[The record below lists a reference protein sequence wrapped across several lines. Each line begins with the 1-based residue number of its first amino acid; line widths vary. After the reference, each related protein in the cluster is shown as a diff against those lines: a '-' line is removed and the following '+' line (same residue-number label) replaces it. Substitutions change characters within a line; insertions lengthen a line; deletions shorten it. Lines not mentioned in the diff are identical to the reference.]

1 MSVLWR
7 AFLPDGGDN
16 ELTNMERDLREKLLS
31 SYNSPG
37 GLLHPCNYRFA
48 YALRP
53 VAVKM
58 GIIELLAAFTLMP
71 KQCPTERKETIEL
84 GNELLRKVRSAG
96 HLSHIP
102 HGLTFFQEGETRVTT
117 PIDTAEC
124 FESSLVLAELEALA
138 HSTPDDMIRVTQGPL
153 PK

>member
-1 MSVLWR
+1 MRLSI
-7 AFLPDGGDN
+7 G
-16 ELTNMERDLREKLLS
+16 LRTRK
-31 SYNSPG
+31 
-37 GLLHPCNYRFA
+37 
-48 YALRP
+48 
-53 VAVKM
+53 VAVKL

-71 KQCPTERKETIEL
+71 KQRPTERKETIEL

-102 HGLTFFQEGETRVTT
+102 HGLTFFQEGETRVAT

-138 HSTPDDMIRVTQGPL
+138 HSTPDDMIRVRPWLGCCFHPL
-153 PK
+153 NRPCSLQML